1 MKMVEVGTNM
11 DGDPVYNVLK
21 EDGTLYKT
29 TIYTKSEA
37 DAIVIGD
44 TSDPDIIEA
53 IIVDED
59 APHAFSDDYDS
70 MSKIELEKLMR
81 MHDIELDRRK
91 TKKELVTEVETFFE
105 GNKK

>member
-1 MKMVEVGTNM
+1 MKMVEIGTNM
-11 DGDPVYNVLK
+11 AGDPVYNVIN

-29 TIYTKSEA
+29 TIYTKTEA

-59 APHAFSDDYDS
+59 ASDYSS

-81 MHDIELDRRK
+81 MHDVELDRRK
-91 TKKELVTEVETFFE
+91 TKEQLLEEVTTFFE
-105 GNKK
+105 ENKE

>member
-1 MKMVEVGTNM
+1 MKMVEIGTNM
-11 DGDPVYNVLK
+11 AGDPVYNVQN

-29 TIYTKSEA
+29 TIYTKAEA
-37 DAIVIGD
+37 EAIVIGD

-70 MSKIELEKLMR
+70 MTKIELEKLMR

-91 TKKELVTEVETFFE
+91 TKKELVAEVETFFE
-105 GNKK
+105 GNK

>member
-1 MKMVEVGTNM
+1 MKMVEIGTNM
-11 DGDPVYNVLK
+11 AGDPVYNVMN

-29 TIYTKSEA
+29 TIYTKTEA

-59 APHAFSDDYDS
+59 ASDYSS

-81 MHDIELDRRK
+81 MHDVELDRRK
-91 TKKELVTEVETFFE
+91 TKEQLLEEVTTFFE
-105 GNKK
+105 ENKE